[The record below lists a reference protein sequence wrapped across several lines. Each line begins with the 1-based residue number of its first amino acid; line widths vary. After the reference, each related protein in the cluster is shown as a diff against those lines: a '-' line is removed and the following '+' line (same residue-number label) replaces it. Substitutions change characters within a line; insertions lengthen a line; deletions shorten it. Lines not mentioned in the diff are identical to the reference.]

1 MNYVDAYVDA
11 GENELTPWAEA
22 KVAFRIKKSY
32 SLNVF
37 DIDAHRYQVDDKFAS
52 HVVDLTNRICSC
64 KKWQLSGLPCNH
76 VIAVSRFINKTDL
89 GIFVEKWFKK
99 STYRATYEESINPV
113 GDIEAWDTPAY
124 VTPVLPPVL
133 GKRSAGRPKN
143 KDRIPSK
150 GEIRREPYCTRCTKI
165 GHSKDRC
172 QKPTSSQRSAYGWG

>member
-1 MNYVDAYVDA
+1 M
-11 GENELTPWAEA
+11 
-22 KVAFRIKKSY
+22 AFRIKKSY

-37 DIDAHRYQVDDKFAS
+37 GIDAHRYQVDDKFAS

-89 GIFVEKWFKK
+89 GIFVERWFKK

-113 GDIEAWDTPAY
+113 GDIEAWETPAY
-124 VTPVLPPVL
+124 VTPVLPPVI
-133 GKRSAGRPKN
+133 GKRSACIPKN
-143 KDRIPSK
+143 NDLIPSK
-150 GEIRREPYCTRCTKI
+150 GEIQREPYCTRCTKI